1 MHGHGYFAR
10 HEEVLQ
16 DLADIFAGR
25 DVAERSLEVIAPED
39 TKCLTCSDRL
49 RMLMASGGAPIF
61 KLAPHAAAA
70 LAEKPAAA
78 AAAQAEPAGEA
89 TAAQADPAA
98 AVVAQAEPAQ
108 EAAAPAEQPPAGP
121 EQEQRLQ

>member
-25 DVAERSLEVIAPED
+25 GVAERSLAVIGPDD

-49 RMLMASGGAPIF
+49 RMLMAGGGAPMF
-61 KLAPHAAAA
+61 KLMPHAAAA

-78 AAAQAEPAGEA
+78 AAPQALAEKPA
-89 TAAQADPAA
+89 TA
-98 AVVAQAEPAQ
+98 
-108 EAAAPAEQPPAGP
+108 AAAPAEPAAAIAALA
-121 EQEQRLQ
+121 E